1 MGGDDKTTMVE
12 LIMTRLP
19 LQTANESKAVSD
31 VSKQMNESGKGSVVV
46 VDQNNRPI
54 GIVTERDIVRK
65 VVALD
70 KDPKK
75 ITASEIMSKPLISV
89 GPEAYVYDAALIMT
103 KYRIRR
109 LPIVR
114 DNALLGMVTA
124 TDLARRMYE
133 ENKKDPTLAA
143 MSRFA
148 LIEHA

>member
-19 LQTANESKAVSD
+19 LQTANESKSVSE
-31 VSKQMNESGKGSVVV
+31 VSKQMNESGKGSVIV
-46 VDQNNRPI
+46 VDQNNRPV
-54 GIVTERDIVRK
+54 GIVTERDVVRK

-114 DNALLGMVTA
+114 DNTLLGIVTS
-124 TDLARRMYE
+124 TDLARRVYE
-133 ENKKDPTLAA
+133 KNKKDPTLAA

-148 LIEHA
+148 LIEQA

>member
-12 LIMTRLP
+12 RIMTPPP
-19 LQTANESKAVSD
+19 LQTTNESTAVSD

-70 KDPKK
+70 RDPKK

-89 GPEAYVYDAALIMT
+89 GPEAYIYDAALIMT

-114 DNALLGMVTA
+114 DNTLLGMVTA
-124 TDLARRMYE
+124 TDLAKRMYE

-148 LIEHA
+148 LIEQA